1 MALGGLLKVVEATR
15 LVGAIASVASGA
27 GSLTLPNACFAIFG
41 AGAFATVAFAAWVAS
56 GTGANADCAAR
67 TLESRHA
74 RRYRRECSRVRSARR
89 PEFLLLHRVMTLDL
103 EARIAGLPCWRGN
116 VKLETLRG
124 GLSNAAFVV
133 DDGGERYVARCGAD
147 IPVHHVFRDRERA
160 ASVAAHAAGLSPEL
174 VYAEPGVMVIRHI
187 DGRTLMETDLRA
199 NIARIVPLLATCHG
213 RLARHLVGPANTFW
227 VFHVIRDYART
238 LQTTRGRNNGELSRY
253 VALADALEAQQ
264 MPLPIVFGH
273 HDLLPG
279 NFLDDG
285 KRLWLI
291 DWEYGGFG
299 TAMFDLANLAAN
311 GSFSLADE
319 RLLLETYFG
328 RPASD
333 AVQRAFDAMKVASA
347 LREAA
352 WAMVSAIH
360 LAVPGAD
367 YCAHAADYL
376 ARTEAAL
383 ACYTE
388 RHGRPVALS

>member
-1 MALGGLLKVVEATR
+1 M
-15 LVGAIASVASGA
+15 
-27 GSLTLPNACFAIFG
+27 
-41 AGAFATVAFAAWVAS
+41 
-56 GTGANADCAAR
+56 
-67 TLESRHA
+67 
-74 RRYRRECSRVRSARR
+74 
-89 PEFLLLHRVMTLDL
+89 
-103 EARIAGLPCWRGN
+103 
-116 VKLETLRG
+116 
-124 GLSNAAFVV
+124 
-133 DDGGERYVARCGAD
+133 
-147 IPVHHVFRDRERA
+147 
-160 ASVAAHAAGLSPEL
+160 
-174 VYAEPGVMVIRHI
+174 
-187 DGRTLMETDLRA
+187 
-199 NIARIVPLLATCHG
+199 
-213 RLARHLVGPANTFW
+213 LARHLVGPANTFW

-328 RPASD
+328 QPASD

>member
-1 MALGGLLKVVEATR
+1 M
-15 LVGAIASVASGA
+15 IA
-27 GSLTLPNACFAIFG
+27 
-41 AGAFATVAFAAWVAS
+41 
-56 GTGANADCAAR
+56 
-67 TLESRHA
+67 
-74 RRYRRECSRVRSARR
+74 
-89 PEFLLLHRVMTLDL
+89 LDL
-103 EARIAGLPCWRGN
+103 EARIAALPCWRGK
-116 VKLETLRG
+116 VKLEPLHG
-124 GLSNAAFVV
+124 GLSNTAFVV
-133 DDGGERYVARCGAD
+133 NDGSERYVARCGGD

-160 ASVAAHAAGLSPEL
+160 ASVAAHAAGLSPEV

-187 DGRTLMETDLRA
+187 DGRTLAEPDLRA
-199 NIARIVPLLATCHG
+199 NIARIVPLLAICHRG
-213 RLARHLVGPANTFW
+213 LARHLVGPANTFR

-238 LQTTRGRNNGELSRY
+238 LQAARGGSNGELSRY
-253 VALADALEAQQ
+253 VTLADALEAQQ

-328 RPASD
+328 QPVSD
-333 AVQRAFDAMKVASA
+333 EIQRTFDAMKVSSA
-347 LREAA
+347 LREAM

-367 YCAHAADYL
+367 YRAHAADYL
-376 ARTEAAL
+376 SRTEVAL
-383 ACYTE
+383 ARYTE
-388 RHGRPVALS
+388 RHGRPVASS